1 VYEGEKFICEEIKER
16 FLASAMN
23 GNDEKGKKDLTAKE
37 IEIVIHI
44 TKGLTSKEIGE
55 LLNISNR
62 TVDTH
67 RHNILKKLEIP
78 NAAQLSSWAKEK
90 GYV

>member
-1 VYEGEKFICEEIKER
+1 
-16 FLASAMN
+16 M
-23 GNDEKGKKDLTAKE
+23 DEKDSNKKELTTKE
-37 IEIVIHI
+37 IEIIKYI
-44 TKGLTSKEIGE
+44 TQGLTSKEIGE
-55 LLNISNR
+55 MLKISNR

-78 NAAQLSSWAKEK
+78 NSAQLSTWAKEK